1 MKKQIK
7 KTNNR
12 QTKRLQL
19 DKTAISSFDAKQVK
33 GGAGRTET
41 ADCVLMTQRY
51 CVLYT
56 GNRECV

>member
-7 KTNNR
+7 KTNAR

-33 GGAGRTET
+33 GGTGGYQPMTMKHCVRNT
-41 ADCVLMTQRY
+41 AIRCI
-51 CVLYT
+51 
-56 GNRECV
+56 

>member
-7 KTNNR
+7 KTNAR

-33 GGAGRTET
+33 GGTRIGRTT
-41 ADCVLMTQRY
+41 VNAPITMIHCIQYTRVRDC
-51 CVLYT
+51 
-56 GNRECV
+56 E